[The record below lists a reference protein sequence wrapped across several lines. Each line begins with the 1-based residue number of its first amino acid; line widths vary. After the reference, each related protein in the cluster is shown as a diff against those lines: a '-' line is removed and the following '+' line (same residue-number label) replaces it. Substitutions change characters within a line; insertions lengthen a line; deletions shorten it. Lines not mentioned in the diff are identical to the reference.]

1 MMRGDE
7 CLLIASRQIFVDS
20 TTYIPLT
27 EGDNQKLL
35 SVFRGSRV
43 CNPPTTD
50 DAVSDDGEE
59 SAPDTFLLVFEW
71 C

>member
-59 SAPDTFLLVFEW
+59 SAPDTFFIGL
-71 C
+71 